1 MPSTPL
7 AEAFGSEVFGT
18 DRIGLDVLRIDLAKQ
33 RDSRG
38 TGIGS
43 LLSVHPLPT
52 STDGNRKMAQITHV
66 KLVDDLDGGEAAE
79 SVSFSLDGKTYEIDL
94 SEKHAA
100 ALRDA
105 FAPFIGGARRAG
117 NAAKVGSQQ
126 RMSTAR
132 STGSGRSRG
141 ETAAIR
147 EWANANGLEVSTRG
161 RISSAVLEAYENRAT
176 APATAP
182 VTEAAAEPAETV
194 AAEAQPKPK
203 RRTRKK
209 ADAAA

>member
-1 MPSTPL
+1 MET
-7 AEAFGSEVFGT
+7 E
-18 DRIGLDVLRIDLAKQ
+18 
-33 RDSRG
+33 
-38 TGIGS
+38 
-43 LLSVHPLPT
+43 
-52 STDGNRKMAQITHV
+52 KMAQITQV
-66 KLVDDLDGGEAAE
+66 TLVDDLDGGEAAE

-94 SEKHAA
+94 SAKHAA

-194 AAEAQPKPK
+194 AARRSRSRSVVPARRRMPPPDRPLSDGPQPCGSGPSAF
-203 RRTRKK
+203 R
-209 ADAAA
+209 ACQLQ